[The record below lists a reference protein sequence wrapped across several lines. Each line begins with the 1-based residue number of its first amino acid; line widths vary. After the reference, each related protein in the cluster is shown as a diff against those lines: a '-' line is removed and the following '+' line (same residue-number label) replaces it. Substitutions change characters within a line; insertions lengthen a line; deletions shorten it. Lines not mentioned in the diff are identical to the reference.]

1 MDMSKH
7 YRALKVKDL
16 QMMHIWWHSYI
27 TSANLNGW
35 PGYNHSH
42 SKSQTQKPKLRPTS
56 AATRHIK
63 NTERT
68 ERSRIASIN
77 VRNYNITI
85 NRRTFTQF
93 LWRTSDSMLLE
104 IIGDNENCKSNSNE
118 KVFAAQ
124 TVRPNELSHYGHL
137 LITQRFDGK
146 HCKYMM
152 TDDIWRF

>member
-1 MDMSKH
+1 MEKSKH

-27 TSANLNGW
+27 TSANLNGR
-35 PGYNHSH
+35 PGYSRSH
-42 SKSQTQKPKLRPTS
+42 SKIQTQKPKLRPTS

-68 ERSRIASIN
+68 ERSRIVSIN

-93 LWRTSDSMLLE
+93 LWRTSDSKLLE
-104 IIGDNENCKSNSNE
+104 IIGDNDIGNSNSNE

-124 TVRPNELSHYGHL
+124 TVRPNELRHYGHL